1 MKRIT
6 SFLLTLVMLVG
17 MLPGVAIP
25 AAAAQDGALNAFYIS
40 GNLAVDGKL
49 DEAGWLL
56 NGTVGSTPIGM
67 QCRFTDLYIGLQTRA
82 DKVNLTIDGI
92 NATAALSTGAV
103 TIGGE
108 SVGSVAYNTP
118 PPPWRCR
125 FLWTPL
131 V

>member
-17 MLPGVAIP
+17 MLPG
-25 AAAAQDGALNAFYIS
+25 AATTASAAQADPLHAYYTDTS
-40 GNLAVDGKL
+40 VTVDGKL
-49 DEAGWLL
+49 DESGWLFDQ
-56 NGTVGSTPIGM
+56 TAGSTPIAM
-67 QCRFTDLYIGLQTRA
+67 LCSYTALYVGLQTRA